1 MVIDLGLLI
10 GLVAI
15 ALAILLGLWGFRK
28 GITNELSTI
37 KEAAIAIR
45 ATVDKTWDL
54 VALRFGES
62 GGTVVRNLENLGKL
76 KLQPSQNQRKPSTL
90 LKLRSHY

>member
-1 MVIDLGLLI
+1 M
-10 GLVAI
+10 
-15 ALAILLGLWGFRK
+15 
-28 GITNELSTI
+28 
-37 KEAAIAIR
+37 

-76 KLQPSQNQRKPSTL
+76 KLQPSQNKRKTSTL
-90 LKLRSHY
+90 LKLRSHS